1 MGTLYKLK
9 LTSLK
14 YVSSVDV
21 PAQETAIARLLKRGT
36 GIKIATTAR
45 VAKLSDEL
53 GLVFG
58 WALTTKANGEDY
70 FDLQGDAIQETD
82 LIKVAAEW
90 MSSGGAADTM
100 HDREQDGRAVF
111 CMPMTTEVAKA
122 VYGDKI
128 GGELGT
134 YGLLVAIKPSPE
146 DFAKFKS
153 GELTGFSI
161 DGMGERTAA
170 KTQTRKSDDK
180 RYLTDEQLGHQHEAF
195 SYDGQEPWMSDATAE
210 GAQGPHRHIVVRQPD
225 GSLAV
230 LADSGHTH
238 TLTEQPKVI
247 VVSDDT
253 AVVSEAVA
261 ARAPQESP
269 QAKKSPNVNLVN
281 KDTTM
286 DPTKELA
293 DLKDLKTKLE
303 AKIAE
308 LEASLADATVQA
320 GLTDAD
326 KAHLATLTGAEA
338 KRFVALEKSARE
350 AEVAKAKE
358 ADAVVVEFNGQQYR
372 KSAGPAVIELAKAA
386 KAQADMLAKQA
397 EEIEK
402 ADIRKRSIEDLGG
415 APGTDETHDYI
426 ERSIA
431 KGGGDAT
438 MIANARATLKG
449 LRATSTIGKSAAG
462 FGGAVEANDGPEG
475 EFAAMVAKHAAD
487 NKCDERTAR
496 LAIVKTDKGREL
508 YGEIEDLRKSKSLG
522 GR

>member
-1 MGTLYKLK
+1 MGKEPQLYKLK

-14 YVSSVDV
+14 YVSSVDT

-36 GIKIATTAR
+36 GLKIATTAR

-58 WALTTKANGEDY
+58 WALTTKAAGAEY
-70 FDLQGDAIQETD
+70 YDLQGDNVLEDD

-90 MSSGGAADTM
+90 MSGGGAADTM
-100 HDREQDGRAVF
+100 HDREQDGRAIF

-134 YGLLVAIKPSPE
+134 YGLLVAIKPSVE

-161 DGMGERTAA
+161 DGTGERTAT
-170 KTQTRKSDDK
+170 KTRTRKGDDK
-180 RYLTDEQLGHQHEAF
+180 RYLTDEALGHQHEAH

-225 GSLAV
+225 GSLSV

-247 VVSDDT
+247 VVPDDAT
-253 AVVSEAVA
+253 AVSEDVA

-269 QAKKSPNVNLVN
+269 PAAKSQNVIN

-293 DLKDLKTKLE
+293 DLKALNEKLQ
-303 AKIAE
+303 ARIAE
-308 LEASLADATVQA
+308 LEAQTAEAKSTAE
-320 GLTDAD
+320 LTDGE
-326 KAHLATLTGAEA
+326 KAHLATLAGGEA
-338 KRFVALEKSARE
+338 KRFRALEKSARI
-350 AEVAKAKE
+350 AEVTKARE
-358 ADAVVVEFNGQQYR
+358 SDPVVATIDGVEYR
-372 KSAGPAVIELAKAA
+372 KSTPGSQLAVKLAEQIEKTESVELE
-386 KAQADMLAKQA
+386 KQA
-397 EEIEK
+397 TAHMGNLAGDK
-402 ADIRKRSIEDLGG
+402 ADHIEIIRAIHAHTKGNLEKRAKLLTVVDG
-415 APGTDETHDYI
+415 ANA
-426 ERSIA
+426 IA
-431 KGGGDAT
+431 KSRT
-438 MIANARATLKG
+438 K
-449 LRATSTIGKSAAG
+449 AAG
-462 FGGAVEANDGPEG
+462 FDGADGKSDADPMEALTKGLTKFCAEQKIDKVWTVGLEKFKRTDEGAALNDAVNE
-475 EFAAMVAKHAAD
+475 AL
-487 NKCDERTAR
+487 TQ
-496 LAIVKTDKGREL
+496 
-508 YGEIEDLRKSKSLG
+508 
-522 GR
+522 